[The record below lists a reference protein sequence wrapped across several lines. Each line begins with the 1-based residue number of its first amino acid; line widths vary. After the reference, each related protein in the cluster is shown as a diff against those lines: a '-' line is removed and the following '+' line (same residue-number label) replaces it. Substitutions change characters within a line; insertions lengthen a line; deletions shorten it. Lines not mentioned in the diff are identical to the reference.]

1 MPACLLCICK
11 VWPVATQLSFTSI
24 YRPKRCPSLTSQAG
38 LLMPETALQKQYPP
52 RFHVGTNGKFSGFLD
67 NLAMAH
73 LILDLIESSATWG
86 VSDRIEAQD
95 LTGNVDAFVFAAL
108 TD

>member
-1 MPACLLCICK
+1 
-11 VWPVATQLSFTSI
+11 
-24 YRPKRCPSLTSQAG
+24 
-38 LLMPETALQKQYPP
+38 
-52 RFHVGTNGKFSGFLD
+52 
-67 NLAMAH
+67 MAH